1 MQLTL
6 LTATVITLSN
16 VRALRR
22 AKQGYVSPPH
32 RGPHA
37 ADCDAQCFST
47 PTHLCVPQHRRP
59 FPPSSDKQA
68 HTHTHTPSLRQ
79 TRISFFLSGG
89 VTVPMTDR
97 ARLIKGYI
105 ALLFHSQVL
114 RGLNA
119 VSGVIT
125 DLGKSINCI
134 NRVWRTITAKDKI
147 FLFYFL
153 FVQHVGVSL

>member
-1 MQLTL
+1 MSGPFAVLNKATFHRRIGGPTP
-6 LTATVITLSN
+6 LTAMPSVFQ
-16 VRALRR
+16 LRHTC
-22 AKQGYVSPPH
+22 VSH
-32 RGPHA
+32 NI
-37 ADCDAQCFST
+37 ADHF
-47 PTHLCVPQHRRP
+47 PRP
-59 FPPSSDKQA
+59 LTNK

-114 RGLNA
+114 RSLNA